1 MRFNYKLIIA
11 MLVLAIFAVG
21 SVSAAENVTADI
33 VDDNVDEIVVDEV
46 AIDDVSTDTI
56 EESTG
61 NDEILTAVSYT
72 VNASMDSNTINS
84 YIALAN
90 TNGGG
95 TINFKNGTY
104 TDMALNLKSNVHLIA
119 ESNVI
124 LIGAGSTHVIEV
136 ANVENFTINGFK
148 INGNDAT
155 GTSVSA
161 IHGSFATNGLI
172 TGNTLYNAKNGI
184 NINKK
189 YDNLTIENNNIYG
202 ITYDGISLANPQGNS
217 IFSSLVGATIRN
229 NNISSGEY
237 GMFIGGSFKGTISG
251 NRITGSDVGI
261 QFLGKPNNSS
271 GHLSASI
278 YGNYISGVTTG
289 IELFNPDVI
298 YLNMYLNNIYTV
310 DSSNNYAIAYN
321 SYFAKA
327 STGYMSATLNILNGK
342 INQTLIN
349 QFDLFLY
356 NSGYTVC

>member
-33 VDDNVDEIVVDEV
+33 VDGNVDEIVVDEV
-46 AIDDVSTDTI
+46 AIDDVSTDAI

-61 NDEILTAVSYT
+61 NDEILTAVSYD
-72 VNASMDSNTINS
+72 VDASMNSTTINS
-84 YIALAN
+84 YIDLAN
-90 TNGGG
+90 ASGGG
-95 TINFKNGTY
+95 TINFAAGNY
-104 TDMALNLKSNVHLIA
+104 TDMALILKSNVHLIGGA
-119 ESNVI
+119 NVI
-124 LIGAGSTHVIEV
+124 LTGTGSTHVIEV
-136 ANVENFTINGFK
+136 ANVENFTISGFK
-148 INGNDAT
+148 INGNDPT
-155 GTSVSA
+155 GASVSA
-161 IHGSFATNGLI
+161 IHGSFATNGVI
-172 TGNTLYNAKNGI
+172 SGNTLYNAKNGI

-189 YDNLTIENNNIYG
+189 FDNLTIENNNIYG
-202 ITYDGISLANPQGNS
+202 ITYDGISLANPQGNN

-271 GHLSASI
+271 GHLYASI

-310 DSSNNYAIAYN
+310 DPSNNYAIAYN
-321 SYFAKA
+321 SFFAKA
-327 STGYMSATLNILNGK
+327 TGGHIYVTLNILSGL

-349 QFDLFLY
+349 QFDTFLF
-356 NSGYTVC
+356 NSGYTIC